1 MFSVLLLSSCEHSQH
16 QQPRDER
23 LDWWREARFGLFIHW
38 GLYAIPAGE
47 WGDDTHHSEWIRH
60 TAQIPQEVYN
70 QFVEQ
75 FNPEQFDAREWV
87 NLAKEAGM
95 KYIIITSKHHDGFSL
110 FDSKYTEF
118 DIMATP
124 FGRDVLKELAEAC
137 ADAGIKLGWYYSIM
151 DWHHPDY
158 LPRRPWE
165 SDRPTED
172 ADFDRYVFYMKSQ
185 LTELLS
191 NYGDIAVLWFD
202 GEWEPTWN
210 HNYGKDLY
218 QFVRRLQP
226 HIIVNNRVDVFR
238 NGMAGLS
245 NDERNVGD
253 FGTPEQEVPA
263 EGLTG
268 VDWETCL
275 TMNDHWGYNKHDG
288 NWKSTKDLLRLLAD
302 IASKGGN
309 FLLNVGPTSEGLF
322 PRESVNRL
330 KEIGQWM
337 RVNGEAIYGTQ
348 GGPLTH
354 LPWGRSTHKVL
365 DDKTRLYLHVFEWP
379 DDGKLVISRL
389 YNEVDKAFLLA
400 DPERT
405 ALSITRQE
413 DDWIIE
419 LPAQAPD
426 TINTVVV
433 MDLVGKADTDT
444 PPDISADFDMFI
456 DELTISLNS
465 DREDVEIYYT
475 LDGTD
480 PGTASFEYDDEIT
493 LEDSAVLRAG
503 CFRDGRLVSVIAE
516 RIFTKVEPRPALPLT
531 TAKPGLD
538 FSYYQGD
545 WDALPGFEALQ
556 LVEQGISS
564 NIELT
569 PWPNQE
575 YFGLV
580 ISGYIRIPKTAVHE
594 FSTLSDDGSQLFI
607 ADQLIVD
614 NDGLHGPALQ
624 TGVIALAEGFH
635 PIRVT
640 FFNKTGGQELR
651 VQYRTTGQVRQR
663 IPDRLLYKNN
673 R

>member
-1 MFSVLLLSSCEHSQH
+1 
-16 QQPRDER
+16 
-23 LDWWREARFGLFIHW
+23 
-38 GLYAIPAGE
+38 
-47 WGDDTHHSEWIRH
+47 
-60 TAQIPQEVYN
+60 
-70 QFVEQ
+70 
-75 FNPEQFDAREWV
+75 
-87 NLAKEAGM
+87 
-95 KYIIITSKHHDGFSL
+95 
-110 FDSKYTEF
+110 
-118 DIMATP
+118 
-124 FGRDVLKELAEAC
+124 
-137 ADAGIKLGWYYSIM
+137 
-151 DWHHPDY
+151 
-158 LPRRPWE
+158 
-165 SDRPTED
+165 
-172 ADFDRYVFYMKSQ
+172 
-185 LTELLS
+185 
-191 NYGDIAVLWFD
+191 
-202 GEWEPTWN
+202 
-210 HNYGKDLY
+210 
-218 QFVRRLQP
+218 
-226 HIIVNNRVDVFR
+226 
-238 NGMAGLS
+238 
-245 NDERNVGD
+245 
-253 FGTPEQEVPA
+253 
-263 EGLTG
+263 
-268 VDWETCL
+268 
-275 TMNDHWGYNKHDG
+275 
-288 NWKSTKDLLRLLAD
+288 
-302 IASKGGN
+302 
-309 FLLNVGPTSEGLF
+309 
-322 PRESVNRL
+322 
-330 KEIGQWM
+330 
-337 RVNGEAIYGTQ
+337 
-348 GGPLTH
+348 
-354 LPWGRSTHKVL
+354 
-365 DDKTRLYLHVFEWP
+365 
-379 DDGKLVISRL
+379 
-389 YNEVDKAFLLA
+389 
-400 DPERT
+400 
-405 ALSITRQE
+405 
-413 DDWIIE
+413 
-419 LPAQAPD
+419 
-426 TINTVVV
+426 